1 MASETKM
8 GSTKVSRQIGNKTLT
23 IETGKIAKQAAGST
37 IVTYGDTVVL
47 AAVVTGAPRPGI
59 DFFPLTVDYREK
71 LYAAGKFPGGFF
83 KREGRPSQKEIL
95 TMRMTDRPLR
105 PLFPEAFKDEV
116 LIQAAVLSV
125 DQENDPDMLAIVA
138 SSAAVAISQLP
149 TTDTLGAVRIGRVDG
164 KLIIN
169 PMQSEMET
177 SDLDMVVAGHRD
189 AVNMI
194 ETGAL
199 EVSEEV
205 ALEAIRL
212 GHKAV
217 IQICDMIDE
226 LKEKCGKP
234 VTWQA
239 PPSPDA
245 LLDRLRGDYG
255 DEIRRCRSIGPK
267 LERKEALKAVY
278 DKALDEICPEDV
290 EEPEFDRNT
299 VKSCLDTVESEIVT
313 DMILTSGKRSDGRRP
328 ADLREIT
335 SEVGVLPRVHGSAL
349 FTRGETQALVIATLG
364 TGRDEQTVDGLFEE
378 YSKKFMLHYNFPP
391 FCVGEVKRVGAV
403 SRREIGHGSLAER
416 CLEAVMPSPDDFP
429 YTVRIVS
436 DIMESNGSSSMASV
450 CGGTLAL
457 MDAGVPISQPVAG
470 ISIGMVHRGDKH
482 ALLVDIIGEEDHFGD
497 MDFKIAGTQRGITG
511 IQLDLKAR
519 GLSFEIMAEAFE
531 LAKKTRLT
539 ILKEMLSVIR
549 QPRPEISK
557 YAPRILTIKINPEKI
572 GKVIGPGGKGIK
584 GIEAETGARV
594 DIEEDGT
601 IRVSCIEMT
610 GAKRAVEM
618 IEQVTEEAKVGQIYV
633 GRVTSVAD
641 FGAFIEIRPG
651 QDGLCHV
658 SELSTEYVRSVADV
672 CKVGDTMR
680 VKVINIDP
688 QGRVKLSAKVLLL
701 EEQKEGQPA

>member
-1 MASETKM
+1 
-8 GSTKVSRQIGNKTLT
+8 
-23 IETGKIAKQAAGST
+23 
-37 IVTYGDTVVL
+37 
-47 AAVVTGAPRPGI
+47 
-59 DFFPLTVDYREK
+59 
-71 LYAAGKFPGGFF
+71 
-83 KREGRPSQKEIL
+83 
-95 TMRMTDRPLR
+95 
-105 PLFPEAFKDEV
+105 
-116 LIQAAVLSV
+116 
-125 DQENDPDMLAIVA
+125 
-138 SSAAVAISQLP
+138 
-149 TTDTLGAVRIGRVDG
+149 
-164 KLIIN
+164 
-169 PMQSEMET
+169 
-177 SDLDMVVAGHRD
+177 
-189 AVNMI
+189 
-194 ETGAL
+194 
-199 EVSEEV
+199 
-205 ALEAIRL
+205 
-212 GHKAV
+212 
-217 IQICDMIDE
+217 
-226 LKEKCGKP
+226 
-234 VTWQA
+234 
-239 PPSPDA
+239 
-245 LLDRLRGDYG
+245 
-255 DEIRRCRSIGPK
+255 
-267 LERKEALKAVY
+267 
-278 DKALDEICPEDV
+278 
-290 EEPEFDRNT
+290 
-299 VKSCLDTVESEIVT
+299 
-313 DMILTSGKRSDGRRP
+313 
-328 ADLREIT
+328 
-335 SEVGVLPRVHGSAL
+335 
-349 FTRGETQALVIATLG
+349 
-364 TGRDEQTVDGLFEE
+364 
-378 YSKKFMLHYNFPP
+378 MLHYNFPP

-519 GLSFEIMAEAFE
+519 GLSFEIMAEALQ
-531 LAKKTRLT
+531 LAKKVRMQ

-549 QPRPEISK
+549 QPRAETSK
-557 YAPRILTIKINPEKI
+557 YAQRILTIKINPEKI

-601 IRVSCIEMT
+601 IRVSCVEMA

-701 EEQKEGQPA
+701 EEQREGQPA